1 MIPGLD
7 PDPESN
13 FQVFAIPDW
22 DRVKSGNVT
31 LMLSC
36 YDSWLGSGSR
46 GRIFTFL
53 AILNPDSDPIKSGI
67 VTPLEGTE
75 EERDGEKRRRNGTDH
90 L

>member
-36 YDSWLGSGSR
+36 YDSGLGSGS
-46 GRIFTFL
+46 ILL
-53 AILNPDSDPIKSGI
+53 AVPQSDFRS
-67 VTPLEGTE
+67 
-75 EERDGEKRRRNGTDH
+75 D
-90 L
+90 